1 MLSPSVAGQ
10 ALALDSMDMEQKRG
24 VTINSANVSL
34 YYEYENKS
42 YLMNM
47 IDTPG
52 HIDFTGKVTRSLRAI
67 DGAVVVIDAVEG
79 VMTQTETVTRQA
91 LEERVRPLLLIN
103 KIDRLVKELRLSPD
117 KLEAWLANLVS
128 EFNKLID
135 LYAEPEYKSKWKISI
150 QNSTV
155 AFGSAKDKWGFTLG
169 MAKKYGIKFS
179 DIYDSYANNQ
189 IEEFQKKAPIAEAI
203 LTMVINHHAPPH
215 VAQKYRIPKIW
226 HGDLDSEVGKALLN
240 CDEKGPAV
248 MMVTNITIDPQAGLI
263 STGRL
268 FSGSVNDGDTVQLI
282 GSKRQERVQS
292 VNIFMGALRETVKSV
307 SAGNIPAL
315 LGLNHSRAGETV
327 STISNIHSFE
337 DIQYVSEPVITMAI
351 EAKHPRELPKLV
363 DGLQR
368 ISIEDPNLIVKINEE
383 SGEMLIAG
391 MGVLHLEVATTLL
404 KDQGLEI
411 ITSQPLVNYRET
423 IVSSA
428 GPVMSKSP
436 NRHNKIFVRVEP
448 LSEDVIDLIRN
459 GKITENTDKK
469 TIASLLREQG
479 WEADEAKG
487 VVAVHSNGNLM
498 VEVTKGVQFLQESMD
513 SMRSGFEDAMQNGPL
528 AYEYCRGLKIILHH
542 YVPHE
547 DPAHRTYAQLM
558 PATRR
563 AILGGL
569 LSAQTTM
576 LEPILGIEVKCPTD
590 LIGSASGVI
599 ASKRGNILNV
609 DQKGNTSILQGEIPA
624 SETFDIA
631 ESMRGATAG
640 RAIWNT
646 HFKKWL
652 PVPSSILKQ
661 AIPEIRK
668 RKGLNPEPPKVSEFI
683 DKE

>member
-1 MLSPSVAGQ
+1 MKNVYILISILLCSLSFPDDIFGNGSDGDLIVNEGDTYVID
-10 ALALDSMDMEQKRG
+10 L
-24 VTINSANVSL
+24 NSANIVGANLAGQNNLLLDNTSIF
-34 YYEYENKS
+34 EVNDE
-42 YLMNM
+42 
-47 IDTPG
+47 IV
-52 HIDFTGKVTRSLRAI
+52 I
-67 DGAVVVIDAVEG
+67 AVVQDG
-79 VMTQTETVTRQA
+79 NTWD
-91 LEERVRPLLLIN
+91 LE
-103 KIDRLVKELRLSPD
+103 S
-117 KLEAWLANLVS
+117 NLVGTY
-128 EFNKLID
+128 ET
-135 LYAEPEYKSKWKISI
+135 Y
-150 QNSTV
+150 TV
-155 AFGSAKDKWGFTLG
+155 
-169 MAKKYGIKFS
+169 S

-203 LTMVINHHAPPH
+203 LTMVIQHHPPPH
-215 VAQKYRIPKIW
+215 IAQKYRIPKIW

-248 MMVTNITIDPQAGLI
+248 MMVTNINIDPQAGLI

-469 TIASLLREQG
+469 TVASLLREQG

-661 AIPEIRK
+661 AIPDIRK

>member
-67 DGAVVVIDAVEG
+67 DGAIVVIDAVEG

-103 KIDRLVKELRLSPD
+103 KIDRLVKELRLSPE

-128 EFNKLID
+128 DFNKLID

-150 QNSTV
+150 HDSTV
-155 AFGSAKDKWGFTLG
+155 AFGSAKDKWGFTLD
-169 MAKKYGIKFS
+169 MAKKYGIKFT
-179 DIYDSYANNQ
+179 DIYNSYANNQ

-203 LTMVINHHAPPH
+203 LTMVIRHHAPPH

-240 CDEKGPAV
+240 CDEKGPTV
-248 MMVTNITIDPQAGLI
+248 MMVTNIVIDPQAGLI

-268 FSGSVNDGDTVQLI
+268 FSGSVNDGDILHLI

-292 VNIFMGALRETVKSV
+292 VNIFMGALRETVKSI

-315 LGLNHSRAGETV
+315 LGLNHSRAGETI

-351 EAKHPRELPKLV
+351 EAKHPIELPKLV

-404 KDQGLEI
+404 QDQGLEI

-428 GPVMSKSP
+428 GPIMSKSP

-459 GKITENTDKK
+459 GKLTENTDKK
-469 TIASLLREQG
+469 TVASLLREQG
-479 WEADEAKG
+479 WEAGEAKG

-498 VEVTKGVQFLQESMD
+498 VEVTKGVQFLQESLD
-513 SMRSGFEDAMQNGPL
+513 SMKSGFEDVMQNGPL

-547 DPAHRTYAQLM
+547 DPAHRTFAQLM

-576 LEPILGIEVKCPTD
+576 LEPILGIEVKCPSD
-590 LIGSASGVI
+590 LIGSVSGVI
-599 ASKRGNILNV
+599 ASKRGSILNV
-609 DQKGNTSILQGEIPA
+609 DQKGNNSILQGEIPA
-624 SETFDIA
+624 SETFDIS

-661 AIPEIRK
+661 VIPEIRK
-668 RKGLNPEPPKVSEFI
+668 RKGLNPEPPKASEFI